1 MSSDPNPSQQQPR
14 TWLPWLAFWLIGG
27 GIVVGLGYLV
37 MGPMLLPPKVKATAH
52 GTPSSSIPLQATPAL
67 ERSAAGAEQTPL
79 QRIAQTTDRDELL
92 RMAEAEPFYRADVET
107 RLAALGYHRLVKRG
121 DVVWLRSG
129 PDESFSECTDCPE
142 MAVLPAATF
151 LMGSPS
157 SEPGRQDDEDDTP
170 GPGGNPVS
178 VTIARAFAIGKYEI
192 TRGQFA
198 AFVKATG
205 YRVDPG
211 CYAREGSPQIRSE
224 LSWTAPG
231 FEQDDRHPVT
241 CVSWR
246 DAVAYVR
253 WLSAT
258 TGAAY
263 RLLTEAEWEYA
274 ARGGSTARFGFG
286 DTDVELCKYGNG
298 ADLTSREADPDWR
311 AVLCRDGFRFTAP
324 VGSFKS
330 NAFGLYDMHGNV
342 WEWVEDCQSDS
353 LGHLSEPE
361 ASGGARVSHPCSSD
375 TPRILRGGSWSDP
388 PQRLRSAARIAGP
401 PDARDYIVGFRVART
416 LEPER

>member
-1 MSSDPNPSQQQPR
+1 MTADPNPLQQGPR
-14 TWLPWLAFWLIGG
+14 AWLPWLAFLLLGAG
-27 GIVVGLGYLV
+27 VVAGLGYLV
-37 MGPMLLPPKVKATAH
+37 MRPMLPPPKAKATAH
-52 GTPSSSIPLQATPAL
+52 GVSSPVPPQAAPAS
-67 ERSAAGAEQTPL
+67 ERAAAEGGALITR
-79 QRIAQTTDRDELL
+79 QRIAQATDRDELL
-92 RMAEAEPFYRADVET
+92 LIAEAAPVYRAEVET
-107 RLAALGYHRLVKRG
+107 RLAALGYHRLVKR
-121 DVVWLRSG
+121 DAVVWLRSG
-129 PDESFSECTDCPE
+129 PDESFSECVDCPE

-157 SEPGRQDDEDDTP
+157 TEPGRQDDEDDTS

-178 VTIARAFAIGKYEI
+178 VTIATAFAIGKYEI

-205 YRVDPG
+205 YRVEPG
-211 CYAREGSPQIRSE
+211 CFAREGSAQMRPE

-231 FEQDDRHPVT
+231 FQQDDRHPVT

-246 DAVAYVR
+246 DAVAYVQ

-330 NAFGLYDMHGNV
+330 NAFGLHDMHGNV

-353 LGHLSEPE
+353 LAYLSKPV
-361 ASGGARVSHPCSSD
+361 ASGGAAASRSCAAD
-375 TPRILRGGSWSDP
+375 TPRVLRGGSWSDP

-416 LEPER
+416 LER